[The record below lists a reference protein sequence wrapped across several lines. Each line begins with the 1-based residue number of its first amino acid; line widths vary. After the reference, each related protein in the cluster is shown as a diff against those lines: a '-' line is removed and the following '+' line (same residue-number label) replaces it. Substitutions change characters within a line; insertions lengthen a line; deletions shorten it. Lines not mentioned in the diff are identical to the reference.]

1 MKGPKYRVLFR
12 KDKEQPWEHIV
23 IDNGKNILSDRI
35 EAVSLSAIDVLRE
48 LDKIGIISLQE
59 EEI

>member
-1 MKGPKYRVLFR
+1 MKEPKYRVLFR

-48 LDKIGIISLQE
+48 LEKIGIISLQE